1 MTDVDK
7 QVLEAVESQSDS
19 AGVVTL
25 ANGVVLKF
33 NGVSH
38 ETYMDIL
45 SRFPAPAVPTADI
58 GKGRVE
64 ENPNDPAYD
73 TAVKQYKID
82 LARAITDAAYVLGVK
97 IEHIPDDVPGPDNID
112 WLEEREFLKLSSG
125 DSKLAKRLDWLK
137 HKAITN
143 KHDYFAIMRGVGR
156 QVGTPEADVDDA
168 AKSNGAV
175 S

>member
-1 MTDVDK
+1 MTDVHS
-7 QVLEAVESQSDS
+7 QVVSAALATGDD

-25 ANGVVLKF
+25 ANGVVLEF

-45 SRFPAPAVPTADI
+45 SRFPAPAVPMADT
-58 GKGRVE
+58 GKGRLE

-73 TAVKQYKID
+73 AAVKQYKID
-82 LARAITDAAYVLGVK
+82 LAKAITDAAYVLGVK
-97 IEHIPDDVPGPDNID
+97 IKHIPDNVPGPDDAD
-112 WLEEREFLKLSSG
+112 WLEEREYLKLSTG
-125 DSKLAKRLDWLK
+125 DSKLAKRLDWLR
-137 HKAITN
+137 HKAVTN
-143 KHDYFAIMRGVGR
+143 RQDYFAIMRGVGR

-168 AKSNGAV
+168 TKSNGAV